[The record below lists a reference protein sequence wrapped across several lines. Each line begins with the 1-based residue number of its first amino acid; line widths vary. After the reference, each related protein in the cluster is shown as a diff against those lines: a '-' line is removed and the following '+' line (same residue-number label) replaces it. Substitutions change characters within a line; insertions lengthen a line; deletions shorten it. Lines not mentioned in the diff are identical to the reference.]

1 MKKVLFTL
9 LFVLPALIVSAQVD
23 GQSRM
28 PEFMDRGPII
38 DNINANAGS
47 LTQSGAFVGELTP
60 VNGLTDGTSVYG
72 TFADMGSGNR
82 MNERSLPMDNL
93 AGESDDAAKAIA
105 AINRDM
111 RFYPNP
117 AVTQLQVDMGN
128 TYMVQVNLVSVM
140 GQEVFHFEGEA
151 RMLPIDV
158 SRCPQGTYLLTIAI
172 GKEIIV
178 KRVQVVK

>member
-1 MKKVLFTL
+1 MKKFLFTL

-60 VNGLTDGTSVYG
+60 VFGFTDGSSVYG
-72 TFADMGSGNR
+72 TFSDFGSGNR
-82 MNERSLPMDNL
+82 ESQTSLPIGNL
-93 AGESDDAAKAIA
+93 SGESDDAAKAIA

-117 AVTQLQVDMGN
+117 VVTQLQIDMGN
-128 TYMVQVNLVSVM
+128 TYPVQITLVSVM
-140 GQEVFHFEGEA
+140 GQEVFRFEGET

-158 SRCPQGTYLLTIAI
+158 STFPQGTYLLTIAV